1 MKTNRI
7 LILFTMLLLLAA
19 CHKQED
25 RYWLDQAEQYLPQQ
39 PDSAWRALKRIHFP
53 ENLSGKEKADYW
65 LLHAM
70 SRRNR
75 NNSYNNDTLLK
86 ESIAYYTSVKDSSRS
101 QEAFRLEAQRQ
112 EWLGNLAEADSLYR
126 QAIRFSQHDTIRP
139 YALYDKLIMLHQN
152 HINPKNYPLAR
163 QYARQLIAI
172 ATPPTWKAHAY
183 YQLAVNYNFEGAH
196 PDSAIY
202 YTYQCLK
209 YVRQLP
215 EKEQA
220 FYLSNCANM
229 IGLDPHEAL
238 SLFQESSRISP
249 SSRCANLCSQGYIY
263 LAMGRADSAML
274 CYQRSME
281 LYKEQFI
288 AKQKEYPTLHNGLTT
303 LYACAQY
310 ALHPGDIR
318 TKDFMYNDSIQSA
331 SRRAQ
336 LMYEENMEARQGL
349 SEKQFYLE
357 IRQQRMRTLLALSAC
372 VFILFIAATYIYI
385 RRRKQRW
392 IASEEEIEALEII
405 LEQARANTSEEPA
418 TDGAFFRRILLKQL
432 GLIRLIAS
440 TPTSANQELLRQFN
454 QLERDTHE
462 SSNHLLIWDE
472 LFPIIDASYN
482 GFYTALRKTYG
493 GLLNEKEIQLCCLLR
508 TGFSTKEINIVTGQS
523 VSTIYHRKIDIRRK
537 LNLTETGALSEF
549 LLNLQSQRKG

>member
-39 PDSAWRALKRIHFP
+39 PDSAWCALKRIHFP

-65 LLHAM
+65 LLNAM

-112 EWLGNLAEADSLYR
+112 EWLGNLAEA
-126 QAIRFSQHDTIRP
+126 
-139 YALYDKLIMLHQN
+139 
-152 HINPKNYPLAR
+152 
-163 QYARQLIAI
+163 
-172 ATPPTWKAHAY
+172 
-183 YQLAVNYNFEGAH
+183 
-196 PDSAIY
+196 DSAIY

-263 LAMGRADSAML
+263 LAMGRVDSAMI
-274 CYQRSME
+274 CYQKSME

-385 RRRKQRW
+385 YPPPQTTLDR
-392 IASEEEIEALEII
+392 
-405 LEQARANTSEEPA
+405 
-418 TDGAFFRRILLKQL
+418 
-432 GLIRLIAS
+432 
-440 TPTSANQELLRQFN
+440 
-454 QLERDTHE
+454 
-462 SSNHLLIWDE
+462 
-472 LFPIIDASYN
+472 
-482 GFYTALRKTYG
+482 
-493 GLLNEKEIQLCCLLR
+493 
-508 TGFSTKEINIVTGQS
+508 
-523 VSTIYHRKIDIRRK
+523 IRRK
-537 LNLTETGALSEF
+537 DRGTRDHPRTSTGQHVRGTRRRWGFLPAYPLETIGADPAHSLHSHERQSRIASSIQSIGKRTPMNLPSIY
-549 LLNLQSQRKG
+549 